1 MCDHF
6 WIGLWRTL
14 WWPIKHRF
22 VCYEPSERVLKLQRA
37 IRRMVKD
44 HDLTLDDIEQIIDGK
59 VPARFRDPAL
69 GPVEIRK
76 SPLL

>member
-1 MCDHF
+1 MRDYF
-6 WIGLWRTL
+6 WIGLWRRL
-14 WWPIKHRF
+14 WWPIKYRF
-22 VCYEPSERVLKLQRA
+22 VRYEPSERVLKLQRA